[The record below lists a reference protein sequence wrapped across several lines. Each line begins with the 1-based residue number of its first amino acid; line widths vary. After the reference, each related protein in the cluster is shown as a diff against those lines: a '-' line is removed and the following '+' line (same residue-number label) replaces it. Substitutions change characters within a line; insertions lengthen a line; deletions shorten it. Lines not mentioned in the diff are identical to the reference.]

1 LSERDRELG
10 ALVRRAQADERMP
23 SVVAA
28 LMRGGEV
35 VWTDAVGLA
44 DLETERAATPETQ
57 YRIGSITKTF
67 TAAAVFQLH
76 DEGLLDLDDPVGRHV
91 EELTVATP
99 AIRALLS
106 HASGLQREQ
115 PGDMWETM
123 VMPSQEELVASLGV
137 AERVIPGSHWHYSNL
152 AFSILGLVVERL
164 RGVPYRQVVN
174 ERLLGPVGLSR
185 TTWTPAEPVA
195 TPYLVDP
202 FADAVSLEPMLE
214 DGSLGAAGELWSTA
228 VDIARWGAFLGD
240 PDPDVLSAAA
250 AEEMRTVHAM
260 AETDRWLLAWGAG
273 LELVRKGERVWAG
286 HGGAMP
292 GFLAAL
298 LFRPEERLSVA
309 VVTNSGARADPD
321 ELALALGEKE
331 LDSRA
336 EPPREWR
343 PSPPPE
349 DVVPLLGVWWAEG
362 YSFTFSWRNGRLEAR
377 LDVRPAWRPPSVFEQ
392 VEPDLWR
399 TVSGSERGEWLRV
412 RRDEQGAVDRLNWA
426 GYPFT
431 RGPQP
436 FEPAP

>member
-1 LSERDRELG
+1 
-10 ALVRRAQADERMP
+10 MP

-28 LMRGGEV
+28 LVRGGEV
-35 VWTDAVGLA
+35 EWSEAVGLA
-44 DLETERAATPETQ
+44 DLETERSATPETQ
-57 YRIGSITKTF
+57 YRVGSITKTF
-67 TAAAVFQLH
+67 TAAAVFQLR
-76 DEGLLDLDDPVGRHV
+76 DEGRLDLDDPVGRHV

-137 AERVIPGSHWHYSNL
+137 AERVIPGSYWHYSNL

-174 ERLLGPVGLSR
+174 ERLLAPVGLTR

-228 VDIARWGAFLGD
+228 VDIARWGAFLAE
-240 PDPDVLSAAA
+240 PDPDVLSPAA
-250 AEEMRTVHAM
+250 AEEMRAVHAM
-260 AETDRWLLAWGAG
+260 AETDRWTLGWGAG
-273 LELVRKGERVWAG
+273 LWLVRRGERVWAG
-286 HGGAMP
+286 HDGAMP

-298 LFRPEERLSVA
+298 AFRPQERLAVS
-309 VVTNSGARADPD
+309 VVTNSGARAGPT

-331 LDSRA
+331 LESRP
-336 EPPREWR
+336 EPPQEWR

-349 DVVPLLGVWWAEG
+349 DVAALLGAWWSEG
-362 YSFTFSWRNGRLEAR
+362 YPFTFAWRNGRLEAR
-377 LDVRPAWRPPSVFEQ
+377 LDVTPAWRPPSVFER
-392 VEPDLWR
+392 VAPDLWR
-399 TVSGSERGEWLRV
+399 TVSGRERGERLRV
-412 RRDEQGAVDRLNWA
+412 RRDEHGAVTHLNWA

-431 RGPQP
+431 RDPRP
-436 FEPAP
+436 FAPPG

>member
-1 LSERDRELG
+1 
-10 ALVRRAQADERMP
+10 MP
-23 SVVAA
+23 SVAAA
-28 LMRGGEV
+28 LVRGGEV
-35 VWTDAVGLA
+35 VWSDAVGLA
-44 DLETERAATPETQ
+44 DLGKERAATPETQ

-67 TAAAVFQLH
+67 TAAAVFQLR

-174 ERLLGPVGLSR
+174 ERLLGPVGLAR
-185 TTWTPAEPVA
+185 TTWTPVDPVA
-195 TPYLVDP
+195 VPYLVDP

-228 VDIARWGAFLGD
+228 VDVARWGAFLGD
-240 PDPDVLSAAA
+240 PDPDVLSPAA

-260 AETDRWLLAWGAG
+260 AETDRWTLGWGAG
-273 LELVRKGERVWAG
+273 LELVRHGERVWPG

-298 LFRPEERLSVA
+298 LFRPQERLSVA

-331 LDSRA
+331 LESRP
-336 EPPREWR
+336 EPPVGVAPVTAAGGRR
-343 PSPPPE
+343 PAPRRLVVGGLLVHVLVARRPARGAARRAAGLAPAVGLRARRAGRVADGLGPRARRVAARPARRARRRRPPE
-349 DVVPLLGVWWAEG
+349 L
-362 YSFTFSWRNGRLEAR
+362 GRLPVHAR
-377 LDVRPAWRPPSVFEQ
+377 A
-392 VEPDLWR
+392 
-399 TVSGSERGEWLRV
+399 
-412 RRDEQGAVDRLNWA
+412 GAVRAAALGRFKA
-426 GYPFT
+426 T
-431 RGPQP
+431 KQQTVT
-436 FEPAP
+436 